1 MSRGPQVPDKAGPG
15 SGTYLT
21 EDHGDIFISVQGG
34 QGATDAEL
42 RSLTGS
48 LEWVR

>member
-1 MSRGPQVPDKAGPG
+1 MARRSPTRPAPG
-15 SGTYLT
+15 SGVYLT
-21 EDHGDIFISVQGG
+21 EDHGDIFISVQDG